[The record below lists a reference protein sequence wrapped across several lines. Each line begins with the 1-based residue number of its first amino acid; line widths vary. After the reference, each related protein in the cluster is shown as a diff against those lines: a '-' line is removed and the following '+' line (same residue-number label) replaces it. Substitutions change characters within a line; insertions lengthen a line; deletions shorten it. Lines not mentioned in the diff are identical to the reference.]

1 MSLSKRLTATLL
13 AGATVFGFA
22 ATPFA
27 LASLPEIGIAVSRV
41 RNALGGEAYS
51 SLAHVGEAMSHSE
64 AVAYAFE
71 QIDLARAE
79 LLQADTSQ

>member
-1 MSLSKRLTATLL
+1 M
-13 AGATVFGFA
+13 GV
-22 ATPFA
+22 
-27 LASLPEIGIAVSRV
+27 AVSRV
-41 RNALGGEAYS
+41 RHALGDEAYS
-51 SLAHVGEAMSHSE
+51 SLARVGEAMSHSE